1 MIAVARRFDSFKA
14 DSGDREIERARRLY
28 CEVLDGRPMAEPVGA
43 LTERDLCFLVAGVLV
58 ETGAERRDRP
68 TRVILRVRDPESLA
82 ARCWNAGFT
91 VFVDEPVAS
100 SAKATVG
107 IVDPFGLRIELRAA

>member
-1 MIAVARRFDSFKA
+1 MIAVAKRFDAFKA
-14 DSGDREIERARRLY
+14 DSGDKEIERARRLY
-28 CEVLDGRPMAEPVGA
+28 CDLLDGQQLAEDDSAPIDIA
-43 LTERDLCFLVAGVLV
+43 LRFLVAGVAV
-58 ETGAERRDRP
+58 HTGANRRGA
-68 TRVILRVRDPESLA
+68 TSRVVLRVRDPESLA

-91 VFVDEPVAS
+91 IFVDEPVAS